1 MKKRYVFARSLAKF
15 DRDDVIYV
23 VLVGSS
29 QRDQI
34 KLSLLQEY
42 SKDAGCYL
50 RPVSNESDKALDNLA
65 KSLFS
70 GCQWPR
76 LMLRKTEVTISELYH
91 LIIDD
96 SFDRFERSLV
106 YPRSFFHLLHFI
118 DPHFSLHF
126 NVLQSDTKLPAVRR
140 KYLKSVKRESIQ
152 GAVINFGLILLTFIV
167 AAYVCGHE
175 SY

>member
-1 MKKRYVFARSLAKF
+1 MKRRYVFARNLAKF
-15 DRDDVIYV
+15 DRDDVIYI

-50 RPVSNESDKALDNLA
+50 RPVSDETDKALDNLA

-76 LMLRKTEVTISELYH
+76 LMLRKTEMTISVLYR
-91 LIIDD
+91 IVEDD
-96 SFDRFERSLV
+96 SFESFESTLVQPQSL
-106 YPRSFFHLLHFI
+106 FHLLHFI
-118 DPHFSLHF
+118 DPHFSLNV
-126 NVLQSDTKLPAVRR
+126 NVLQSGTFLPSVPR
-140 KYLKSVKRESIQ
+140 KYLKTFKRESIQ
-152 GAVINFGLILLTFIV
+152 GAVVNFGLILITFIV
-167 AAYVCGHE
+167 AAIVCGHE